1 MSNIVIPDG
10 GSIGS
15 ASDTDAI
22 SISSSGAV
30 TLSSDFVPA
39 TPLSHRNL
47 IINGDFRINQR
58 GATSRTQTSSAYNYD
73 RWYWDGTY
81 LYQGVEDKNVR
92 NGTFTLSWTDS
103 GSDITAHYVIS
114 TDSSNNNGPNSGL
127 TYTSV
132 SNSGQIT
139 VNETTEYSKHL
150 WIRFGGTVANLSKVQ
165 LEEGSVATPFEHRSY
180 GEELTKCHRYFQ
192 SFGSEHESDQMGF
205 MGIAYS
211 TNSVYIP
218 VTFYQPMRATPT
230 VLSGG
235 GWSTRANNDNTF
247 TANFG
252 LQRIGRYG
260 CILSNSVT
268 LNAAQACWVE
278 MQNQNCKLQFNAEL

>member
-1 MSNIVIPDG
+1 MANIIIPDG
-10 GSIGS
+10 GTIGS
-15 ASDTDAI
+15 TSDTDAI

-81 LYQGVEDKNVR
+81 LYQGIEDKNVR

-103 GSDITAHYVIS
+103 GSDISAHYVIS
-114 TDSSNNNGPNSGL
+114 TDTTPNNGPDSGL

-132 SNSGQIT
+132 SNGGQIT

-165 LEEGSVATPFEHRSY
+165 LEEGSTATPFEHRSY
-180 GEELTKCHRYFQ
+180 ADELQRCLRYYQTFELNIEDHA
-192 SFGSEHESDQMGF
+192 SGSAQYQN
-205 MGIAYS
+205 A
-211 TNSVYIP
+211 SVVYP
-218 VTFYQPMRATPT
+218 VEMRVNPSKDF
-230 VLSGG
+230 SGG
-235 GWSTRANNDNTF
+235 GSSNINS
-247 TANFG
+247 FG
-252 LQRIGRYG
+252 FYNPTNKSFRGEIESSGTGRYYYFG
-260 CILSNSVT
+260 VIT
-268 LNAAQACWVE
+268 THD
-278 MQNQNCKLQFNAEL
+278 AEL